1 MMKRLGQVNIQK
13 LLDYNLGDLK
23 ASILDPDLATD
34 PKGYMGR
41 TMVKAQAGAP
51 LRLGRHKS
59 YDTDY
64 TGTYEGGMSNRPLEI
79 MMPDLYQDVE
89 AELKQ
94 RPVKKVKTENEY
106 RNQVIGALEKRK
118 EKVAQPINARVIN
131 NAGLYE
137 EGLKN
142 GEFDPKNIDSVLAY
156 YKRKGG
162 YKAGGKVTLHTDQD
176 TMQLELSRKQKVK

>member
-1 MMKRLGQVNIQK
+1 
-13 LLDYNLGDLK
+13 
-23 ASILDPDLATD
+23 
-34 PKGYMGR
+34 
-41 TMVKAQAGAP
+41 MVKAQAGAP

-142 GEFDPKNIDSVLAY
+142 GEFNPKNIDSVLAY

-162 YKAGGKVTLHTDQD
+162 YKAGGKVTLHDDQD